1 VLSRS
6 CISFFGNGKIDRTP
20 HPVSLRKIKR
30 VSVSVFLGLKE
41 FVNVNRVKVIR
52 LVPPR
57 RDQKRSVLRRKRPS
71 PVVIKPCM
79 DEYEP
84 GPGIRLINSSPRR
97 WNRVNEWQD
106 YINDSG
112 RANKRDT

>member
-1 VLSRS
+1 MR
-6 CISFFGNGKIDRTP
+6 GNGKIDRTP

-30 VSVSVFLGLKE
+30 VGFNVFLGLKE
-41 FVNVNRVKVIR
+41 FVNVNRVKVVR

-57 RDQKRSVLRRKRPS
+57 RDRKKSVLRRRQQP
-71 PVVIKPCM
+71 PVITKAFVN
-79 DEYEP
+79 EYEP

-97 WNRVNEWQD
+97 WNRVNQWHD